1 MRADR
6 LLSLLMLLQ
15 SRGQMTAGEL
25 AQALEV
31 SERTIYRDVDALCA
45 AGVPIYAETGRD
57 GGYALL
63 DSYRT
68 TLTGL
73 TEGEVRALFMLSIPA
88 PLAELGVSQHLK
100 AALLKLSAALP
111 ESRRQ
116 DEERVRQRFYLD
128 SSWWHQGDEP
138 VPYLQTIHQAVWEDR
153 KLQISYRLPF
163 SLQIQKVI
171 DPYGLVAKS
180 GLWYLVYAHNQNIR
194 VHKIADLLEVCL
206 LPEHFEHPAGFD
218 LASYWRSWCAE
229 REKSHSLY
237 PVTIAVAPDFLP
249 ILPWYFGNAIRAR
262 ITEAAPADEKGWV
275 TLTLSFESLEAAR
288 DRILSFGGGVRV
300 VEPLA
305 LRLSL
310 ADYAAQ
316 IVDLYT
322 DGGADL

>member
-1 MRADR
+1 
-6 LLSLLMLLQ
+6 LSLLMLLQ
-15 SRGQMTAGEL
+15 SRGQMSAREL
-25 AQALEV
+25 ARALEV
-31 SERTIYRDVDALCA
+31 SERTIYRDVEALSL
-45 AGVPIYAETGRD
+45 AGVPIYAESGRD

-88 PLAELGVSQHLK
+88 PLIELGVSQHLRG
-100 AALLKLSAALP
+100 ALLKLSAALP

-138 VPYLQTIHQAVWEDR
+138 VAYLQTIHQAVWEDR

-163 SLQIQKVI
+163 SLGIQQVV
-171 DPYGLVAKS
+171 DPYGLVAKA
-180 GLWYLVYAHNQNIR
+180 GVWYLVYAHNQSIR

-206 LPEHFEHPAGFD
+206 LPEHFEHPDEFD
-218 LASYWRSWCAE
+218 LASYWQAWCSE
-229 REKSHSLY
+229 REKNHSLY
-237 PVTIAVAPDFLP
+237 PVTVAVAPDFLP
-249 ILPWYFGNAIRAR
+249 ILPWYFGNTIRAR
-262 ITEAAPADEKGWV
+262 IAHSPPADEEGWV
-275 TLTLSFESLEAAR
+275 TLQLSFESLEAAR
-288 DRILSFGGGVRV
+288 DRLISFGRGMRV

-316 IVDLYT
+316 IVDLYA